1 MKKSTKKLQEFFT
14 EARSEVEEEQIIQH
28 TIYGIQQIL
37 ESEGF
42 SSSMVVTTLLHA
54 GMCGYYSQI
63 EDLECARQR
72 LVEMIKNGL
81 ENEIN
86 ERRKE
91 SKDCISGN
99 QDFFNSFT
107 RDPSKVLN

>member
-1 MKKSTKKLQEFFT
+1 MKKSTEKLQEFFT

-63 EDLECARQR
+63 EDLELARQR
-72 LVEMIKNGL
+72 LVEMVKNGL
-81 ENEIN
+81 EYEIN

-91 SKDCISGN
+91 NKNNLSWN
-99 QDFFNSFT
+99 QDLFNTFIKS
-107 RDPSKVLN
+107 DPLMH

>member
-1 MKKSTKKLQEFFT
+1 MKKSTEKLQEFFT
-14 EARSEVEEEQIIQH
+14 EARSEVEEEQIVQH
-28 TIYGIQQIL
+28 TIYGIQRIL
-37 ESEGF
+37 ENEGF

-91 SKDCISGN
+91 SKNNMSRN
-99 QDFFNSFT
+99 QDLFNYFIKGS
-107 RDPSKVLN
+107 SSMH